1 MLPTLA
7 TKSDFFYNCCQMKK
21 KSSNSRIASLTE
33 KLCAKPSELME
44 LLNVS
49 RSYLH
54 RISTGERPLN
64 GGVLD
69 KINRLQLTDE
79 KRSAKIPSGE
89 IVGKKFCER
98 RSGVAQKKIY
108 DLQAA
113 LQQLQ
118 ATQEAIAYITQLI
131 PQLPARSLELDWC
144 KLHLRRLKHR
154 LPKNI
159 GEQRALW
166 ESELAGLVV
175 EVEYWEKMVEG

>member
-1 MLPTLA
+1 
-7 TKSDFFYNCCQMKK
+7 MKK
-21 KSSNSRIASLTE
+21 NSSNRSIASLAE
-33 KLCAKPSELME
+33 KLCAKPSELLE

-54 RISTGERPLN
+54 RISSGERPLN
-64 GGVLD
+64 GSVLE
-69 KINRLQLTDE
+69 KINRLQLTEE
-79 KRSAKIPSGE
+79 KPSAKIPSVE
-89 IVGKKFCER
+89 TIAKKFCER
-98 RSGVAQKKIY
+98 QSGVAQKKIH
-108 DLQAA
+108 DLQDA

-131 PQLPARSLELDWC
+131 PQLPTRSLEHDWC

-166 ESELAGLVV
+166 EAELEGFQA
-175 EVEYWEKMVEG
+175 EARYWERMVGL